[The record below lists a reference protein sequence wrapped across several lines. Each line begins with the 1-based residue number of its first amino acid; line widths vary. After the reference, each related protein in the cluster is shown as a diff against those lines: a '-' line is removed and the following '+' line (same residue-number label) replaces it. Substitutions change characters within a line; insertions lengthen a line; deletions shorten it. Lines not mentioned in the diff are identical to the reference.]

1 MPVMP
6 SLAQAG
12 WIALALLFA
21 VPLIGFGWFF
31 IDEDGARRRFAG
43 IIPYLVYILPV
54 YSAVIGAIGTAM
66 NDPHTA
72 MTGFAVAIFSAFP
85 AASAW
90 RKRKR
95 HNP

>member
-1 MPVMP
+1 MVIP
-6 SLAQAG
+6 AQIG

-21 VPLIGFGWFF
+21 VPLIGFGWYFV
-31 IDEDGARRRFAG
+31 DEDGARRRLGG
-43 IIPYLVYILPV
+43 IGPYLVYLLPL
-54 YSAVIGAIGTAM
+54 YSALIGVIGAAM

-90 RKRKR
+90 RRKR
-95 HNP
+95 RRDRP

>member
-1 MPVMP
+1 MP
-6 SLAQAG
+6 SLAQTG

-31 IDEDGARRRFAG
+31 IDEDGARRLFRPV
-43 IIPYLVYILPV
+43 IPYLVYLLPL
-54 YSAVIGAIGTAM
+54 YCTVIGAIGVAM

-72 MTGFAVAIFSAFP
+72 MTGFAVAVFTLFP
-85 AASAW
+85 AMSAW

>member
-1 MPVMP
+1 MP

-31 IDEDGARRRFAG
+31 VHEDSARRHLGG
-43 IIPYLVYILPV
+43 ITPYLVYILPL
-54 YSAVIGAIGTAM
+54 YCTVIGAIGVAM

-72 MTGFAVAIFSAFP
+72 MTGFAVAVFTLFP

-90 RKRKR
+90 RKRGR
-95 HNP
+95 S